1 VIRPSLTFAACLF
14 IAAACVRLVALA
26 VRDVLESQFPGGAL

>member
-1 VIRPSLTFAACLF
+1 MIRPAFTFAACLF
-14 IAAACVRLVALA
+14 IVAACVRLVALA